1 MYHFI
6 VTLPSDNSGY
16 YFPVKTIAYFRTKL
30 ATPLESEHDKWEVV
44 LVEISYPKG
53 YKKRYL
59 QSTLRLGSEE
69 FIFPVMHYESVF
81 DLLTN
86 ITQFFEPSANE
97 IFIRIFSN
105 YINKYEGQS
114 NDLFKSCR
122 GENSIVVKENLISYF
137 PSRVYASIDDL
148 AETIMN
154 PANLRSS
161 TLKYPIKDNINF
173 AYPEPVYV
181 YTDIIKPNL
190 VGDSYVLLLTSLLF
204 PSAKGYP

>member
-6 VTLPSDNSGY
+6 VTLASDNSGY
-16 YFPVKTIAYFRTKL
+16 YFPGKTIAYFRTKL
-30 ATPLESEHDKWEVV
+30 ATPLELEHDIWEVG
-44 LVEISYPKG
+44 LVELSYPKG
-53 YKKRYL
+53 YKKSYL

-69 FIFPVMHYESVF
+69 FIFPVKHYESVF

-137 PSRVYASIDDL
+137 PSRV
-148 AETIMN
+148 M
-154 PANLRSS
+154 
-161 TLKYPIKDNINF
+161 
-173 AYPEPVYV
+173 
-181 YTDIIKPNL
+181 L
-190 VGDSYVLLLTSLLF
+190 VSMI
-204 PSAKGYP
+204 